1 MKITKNFNREE
12 FDCRCGCKMPDDV
25 FDNIKDLAHELQI
38 IREHSGES
46 ITINS
51 AYRCPSHNKSI
62 GGVKNSQH
70 ILGKAADIV
79 INNIRPTNVANM
91 IEDMLEVE
99 DLFPFYIGGIGR
111 YNTFTHV
118 DIRPTK
124 ARW

>member
-1 MKITKNFNREE
+1 MMLTDNFNREE
-12 FDCRCGCKMPDDV
+12 FDCRCGCEMPDDV
-25 FDNIKDLAHELQI
+25 FDNIRALAIELQT
-38 IREHSGES
+38 IREHCCES

-62 GGVKNSQH
+62 GGVSNSQH

-79 INNIRPTNVANM
+79 INNITPTHVANM
-91 IEDMLEVE
+91 IEDMLEME

-118 DIRPTK
+118 DIRPSK